1 MSGYAII
8 KYMDLWDGEH
18 ICAQLRYVVLQTLF
32 HCIMCIDFFFGKKYS
47 RLHTIKLQDSGTLRR
62 WFLIDL
68 LKHRMNE
75 CVDNIPYELRFLVRQ
90 TCGASNE
97 KYC

>member
-8 KYMDLWDGEH
+8 NYMDLCDGEH
-18 ICAQLRYVVLQTLF
+18 ICAQLRDVRLTNPISLYHLYRFVF
-32 HCIMCIDFFFGKKYS
+32 HKYS
-47 RLHTIKLQDSGTLRR
+47 GLHTIKLQDSGTLRR

-68 LKHRMNE
+68 LKHMMNE

-90 TCGASNE
+90 ACGVSNE

>member
-1 MSGYAII
+1 MLGYAII
-8 KYMDLWDGEH
+8 NYMDLWDGEH
-18 ICAQLRYVVLQTLF
+18 ICAQLRDVHLTNPISLYHVYLF
-32 HCIMCIDFFFGKKYS
+32 LFREYS
-47 RLHTIKLQDSGTLRR
+47 RLRTIKLQDSGTLRK

-90 TCGASNE
+90 ACGASNE
-97 KYC
+97 KYY